1 MMRLPTLPAS
11 LARWLAAGLAVAA
24 LAGCIPIPIIEVS
37 PSKVVAGK
45 EVEFSASGTMVA
57 TMPTN
62 NRAIS
67 YDWRFGDGDN
77 DDGETVTH
85 IYSKPGTY
93 TVTLTVVDSAGREGR
108 STEIIEV
115 QEAPPQ
121 DDDPDVQS
129 SSSEDDDA
137 EKPASSSG
145 NNSIN
150 E

>member
-11 LARWLAAGLAVAA
+11 LARWLAVGLVVAT
-24 LAGCIPIPIIEVS
+24 LAGCIPIPVIEVS
-37 PSKVVAGK
+37 PSKVVAGE
-45 EVEFSASGTMVA
+45 EVEFNASGTMVA

-85 IYSKPGTY
+85 TYSKPGTY

-115 QEAPPQ
+115 QEAPPS
-121 DDDPDVQS
+121 DDDDTDEQT
-129 SSSEDDDA
+129 SSSEEDDA
-137 EKPASSSG
+137 EVPASSSD
-145 NNSIN
+145 N